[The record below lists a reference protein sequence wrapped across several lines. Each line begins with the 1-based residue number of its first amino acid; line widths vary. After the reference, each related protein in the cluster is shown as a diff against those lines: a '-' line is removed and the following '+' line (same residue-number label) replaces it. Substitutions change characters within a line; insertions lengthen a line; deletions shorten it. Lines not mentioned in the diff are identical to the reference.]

1 MLCCAYYAW
10 LLFGP
15 PKIRNIVLAA
25 LALTTCVLIPL
36 NYKATGFADWYDQGM
51 TAVERDLR
59 AGMPR
64 LALAER
70 HKDLLL
76 HWNVEALKANLALLR
91 DTGKGPF
98 RELREDAP
106 DANGS
111 GK

>member
-1 MLCCAYYAW
+1 
-10 LLFGP
+10 
-15 PKIRNIVLAA
+15 
-25 LALTTCVLIPL
+25 
-36 NYKATGFADWYDQGM
+36 M